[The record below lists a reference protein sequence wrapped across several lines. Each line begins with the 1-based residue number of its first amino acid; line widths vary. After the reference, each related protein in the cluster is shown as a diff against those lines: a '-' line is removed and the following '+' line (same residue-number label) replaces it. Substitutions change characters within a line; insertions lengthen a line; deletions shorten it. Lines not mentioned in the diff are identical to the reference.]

1 MGAVYLSSLV
11 KVKSS
16 STFEALFFPDVYLMH
31 TVGKSDFGVFLKYK
45 NKKEDH

>member
-11 KVKSS
+11 KVKS